1 MQAIALSSYGEPK
14 CTGLSDVPQLSPQ
27 AGHDGEP

>member
-1 MQAIALSSYGEPK
+1 MRAIAYGEPK